1 MSIWDPK
8 LILMKELSTKKFYNF
23 LDLQFFILVNCI
35 LVISSS
41 EFVSK
46 FWILNMIQMLKKV
59 KHIFNRW

>member
-46 FWILNMIQMLKKV
+46 F
-59 KHIFNRW
+59 